1 MGIAIRPATEND
13 TDACGR
19 ICYEGFRSVSER
31 HGFPPIFP
39 SVGVATQ
46 RVGAFIQHPSV
57 FGVVA
62 ETGDGKI
69 VGFNFL
75 SERDPIRAVGPI
87 VIDPATEGHGIGRQL
102 MEAVLK
108 RARGARSIRL
118 IQDSFN
124 VQSLSLYASL
134 GFDAQEILVV
144 LSGIP
149 ASEPPSSWEIRS
161 LTASDIAGCESLH
174 KNVHGYTRTNELRDT
189 LAIGAPVVALRDG
202 RVRAYMAAPAIWL
215 ANHSVAETEED
226 MQALLLGSPGITNQP
241 ISFLMP
247 IRRAALFRW
256 CLMQGLRAIRPM
268 TLLTMGEYHEP
279 QGSYFPSVLY

>member
-1 MGIAIRPATEND
+1 MDITDRPATDKD

-19 ICYEGFRSVSER
+19 ICYEGFRSVAER
-31 HGFPPIFP
+31 HGFPPTFP
-39 SVGVATQ
+39 SVEAATQ
-46 RVGAFIQHPSV
+46 RVGALIRHPSV

-62 ETGDGKI
+62 ETSDRKI

-87 VIDPATEGHGIGRQL
+87 VIDPATQGQGIGRRL
-102 MEAVLK
+102 MEAVLE
-108 RARGARSIRL
+108 RAQGARGVRL
-118 IQDSFN
+118 LQDSFN

-134 GFDAQEILVV
+134 GFNAQETLVV
-144 LSGIP
+144 LSGTP
-149 ASEPPSSWEIRS
+149 VSEPPPSWQIRS
-161 LTASDIAGCESLH
+161 LTASDIVGCENLH
-174 KNVHGYTRTNELRDT
+174 KNVHGYTRTNELRDA
-189 LAIGAPVVALRDG
+189 LAMGAPVVALRDG

-215 ANHSVAETEED
+215 ANHGVAETEED
-226 MQALLLGSPGITNQP
+226 MQALLLGASRVTNQP

-256 CLMQGLRAIRPM
+256 CLAQGLRAIRPM
-268 TLLTMGEYHEP
+268 TLMTMGEYHEP

>member
-1 MGIAIRPATEND
+1 MGIAIRPATENY

-256 CLMQGLRAIRPM
+256 CLRQGLRAIRPM
-268 TLLTMGEYHEP
+268 TLMTMGEYHEP

>member
-1 MGIAIRPATEND
+1 MDITDRPATDKD

-19 ICYEGFRSVSER
+19 ICYEGFRSVAER
-31 HGFPPIFP
+31 HGFPPTFP
-39 SVGVATQ
+39 SVEAATQ
-46 RVGAFIQHPSV
+46 RVGALIRHPSV

-62 ETGDGKI
+62 ETSDRKI

-87 VIDPATEGHGIGRQL
+87 VIDPATQGQGIGRRL
-102 MEAVLK
+102 MEAVLE
-108 RARGARSIRL
+108 RAQGARGVRL
-118 IQDSFN
+118 LQDSFN

-134 GFDAQEILVV
+134 GFDAQETLVV
-144 LSGIP
+144 LSGRP
-149 ASEPPSSWEIRS
+149 ADEPPSSWQIRP

-174 KNVHGYTRTNELRDT
+174 KNVHGCTRTNELRDA
-189 LAIGAPVVALRDG
+189 LAMGTPVVALRDG

-215 ANHSVAETEED
+215 ANHGVAETEED
-226 MQALLLGSPGITNQP
+226 MQALLLGASRVTNQP

-256 CLMQGLRAIRPM
+256 CLAQGLRAIRPM
-268 TLLTMGEYHEP
+268 TLMTMGEYHEP